1 MSHLNRTRS
10 ILLFFALGAL
20 WLASFR
26 MADALTF
33 FKTYSSIWFLPTG
46 VTMAIVMVAPGW
58 LKLAPLVANLLV
70 ALPQVRALMGV
81 SVVHDYEPILHGM
94 RLFRHCHS
102 T

>member
-1 MSHLNRTRS
+1 MSHLNRYRS
-10 ILLFFALGAL
+10 ILLFVALGAL

-70 ALPQVRALMGV
+70 ALPQVRAFMGV
-81 SVVHDYEPILHGM
+81 SVVHDYEPQ
-94 RLFRHCHS
+94 
-102 T
+102 